1 MHQNGY
7 DQDGSQQSSQQDS
20 YQQNGY
26 QQDGYQQNSYQ
37 QDGYGY
43 QQNGYQQNSY
53 QQNGYQQDGYGYQ
66 QNGYQQNGYQ
76 QGGYQQNGYQQGGY
90 QQNGY
95 QQGGYQ
101 QGYQQTRSF
110 DPNVGGYQQP
120 INVNIN
126 MPGGY
131 QMNQRPAIQLPTNR
145 SMWKIWLLSIVTFGI
160 YGLVIMTKMV
170 DNLNLIASRY
180 DGKKTMHY
188 CLLVFLIMPITFG
201 IAGIVWYHKVSARM
215 GNELVRR
222 NQPYSF
228 GASDFWLWGVL
239 GSLIIVGPFI
249 YLHKYCKTMNYLA
262 ADYNDRG

>member
-1 MHQNGY
+1 MDQNGY
-7 DQDGSQQSSQQDS
+7 DQDSNQQDS
-20 YQQNGY
+20 
-26 QQDGYQQNSYQ
+26 YQQNSYQ
-37 QDGYGY
+37 QD
-43 QQNGYQQNSY
+43 S
-53 QQNGYQQDGYGYQ
+53 YQ

-76 QGGYQQNGYQQGGY
+76 QNGYGYQQGNF
-90 QQNGY
+90 QQT
-95 QQGGYQ
+95 GGYQ

-110 DPNVGGYQQP
+110 DPNAGGYQQP

-145 SMWKIWLLSIVTFGI
+145 SMWKIWLLSMITFGI